1 MFAKVAALSGA
12 SAVLLGAFGAHALAR
27 YTTDPKALA
36 TWQTASAYHLLHSAV
51 LLHAEAQRNA
61 ASCRLL
67 SAGIIVFSGSL
78 YVLVLSGHKWL
89 GAVTPI
95 GGLLLTAGWVAL
107 ALY

>member
-27 YTTDPKALA
+27 YTSDQKALS
-36 TWQTASAYHLLHSAV
+36 TWQTASAYHLIHSVV
-51 LLHAEAQRNA
+51 LLHAAQQRNLV
-61 ASCRLL
+61 SCRLL
-67 SAGIIVFSGSL
+67 TAGILIFSGSL
-78 YVLVLSGHKWL
+78 YVLTLSGQKWL

-95 GGLLLTAGWVAL
+95 GGVLLTAGWVAL

>member
-1 MFAKVAALSGA
+1 MYAKAAALSGA

-27 YTTDPKALA
+27 YTTDAKALA
-36 TWQTASAYHLLHSAV
+36 TWQTASAYHLIHSGV
-51 LLHAEAQRNA
+51 LLHAAGAGNTA
-61 ASCRLL
+61 ACRLL
-67 SAGIIVFSGSL
+67 AGGMLVFSGSL
-78 YVLVLSGHKWL
+78 YVLTLSGQKWL